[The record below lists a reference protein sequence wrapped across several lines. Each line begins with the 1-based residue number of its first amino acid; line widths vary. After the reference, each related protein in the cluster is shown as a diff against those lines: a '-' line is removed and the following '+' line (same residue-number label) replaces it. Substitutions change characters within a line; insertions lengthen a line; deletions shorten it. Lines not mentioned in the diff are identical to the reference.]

1 MLKGHRL
8 DNDKIGYMARLKY
21 NFTWKKYHFTW
32 KKYHFT
38 WKKYH
43 RWFGLVLSVFMLVF
57 CVSGII
63 LNHREVFSGC
73 EVSRRWLPASYHI
86 KNFNNGVVKGT
97 VVKNQK
103 TASDSTEQSLAV
115 EKNPSIHA
123 NSSESPDS
131 VLAYGCAGV
140 FLTDSRLSTWQD
152 FNRGLPASI
161 DERNVRH
168 IVKAKDGSLWCAAL
182 RDVYRYDENSHRW
195 KKVELPGNEERIMDV
210 ALGKDSMTVVALT
223 RSYVYKISIF
233 DSCRLQG
240 KPAMAKFHVGPA
252 TVVPPPSEDYEPKTT
267 LFKLVWH
274 LHSGEFFGLPGKLVV
289 DAIALVLIVLSIT
302 GILLFILPYGIRRVK
317 KLAAK
322 ARMKRLGKQFA
333 WNMKWHNKIGYVTI
347 VLTLWI
353 AITGM
358 CLRPPLMVPLV
369 LNKLPQAVGEDGNV
383 WQDKLRAIRWD
394 ATQGDWLVS
403 TSDGFLRV
411 DEDFSQA
418 PKMLATDECPKLSP
432 MGVTVFE
439 SDGKGGWIVGSFRG
453 IYRWNP
459 VKSAANRTSAVDPL
473 LALSLKDSANHPS
486 SQILDY
492 FTGKPSVETSM
503 IPISDNLVCGYSED
517 FLGGKPLVFDFA
529 KGVEDAKGQ
538 AVDLAKLQENKNL
551 SANPQNLES
560 NRQHLYDN
568 DESKTSKNEESM
580 SDLICETAP
589 MSLWNVALELHVGR
603 CYSPFL
609 GPLSDFFVFLS
620 GLLITLV
627 LLSGY
632 IISRRRRKKAQARLK

>member
-1 MLKGHRL
+1 MGIM
-8 DNDKIGYMARLKY
+8 KIREMMYLCNPKMNVMARLKY
-21 NFTWKKYHFTW
+21 NFTWKKYH
-32 KKYHFT
+32 
-38 WKKYH
+38 
-43 RWFGLVLSVFMLVF
+43 RWLGLVLSVFMLVF

-73 EVSRRWLPASYHI
+73 EVSRKWLPASYYI

-115 EKNPSIHA
+115 EKNPSVHA

-131 VLAYGCAGV
+131 VLVYGCAGV

-152 FNRGLPASI
+152 FNAGLPESI

-168 IVKAKDGSLWCAAL
+168 VVKAKDGSLWCAAL

-210 ALGKDSMTVVALT
+210 ALAKDSMTVVALT
-223 RSYVYKISIF
+223 RSRVFTIVPFVQYGEIVKI
-233 DSCRLQG
+233 G
-240 KPAMAKFHVGPA
+240 KSSSETYRVESKIIPAPKK
-252 TVVPPPSEDYEPKTT
+252 YEPKTT

-302 GILLFILPYGIRRVK
+302 GILLFILPYGIRRAK

-369 LNKLPQAVGEDGNV
+369 LSKLPQAVGEDGNV

-394 ATQGDWLVS
+394 AVQGDWLVS
-403 TSDGFLRV
+403 TSEGFLRV

-418 PKMLATDECPKLSP
+418 PKMLPDDECPKLSP
-432 MGVTVFE
+432 MGVTVWE

-459 VKSAANRTSAVDPL
+459 VNH
-473 LALSLKDSANHPS
+473 SLN
-486 SQILDY
+486 QILDY
-492 FTGKPSVETSM
+492 FTGKPSEETSM

-538 AVDLAKLQENKNL
+538 AVALC
-551 SANPQNLES
+551 
-560 NRQHLYDN
+560 N
-568 DESKTSKNEESM
+568 DEPKTSRNEESM

-609 GPLSDFFVFLS
+609 GPLSDLFVFLS

-632 IISRRRRKKAQARLK
+632 IISHRRRKKAQARLR

>member
-1 MLKGHRL
+1 
-8 DNDKIGYMARLKY
+8 MARLKY
-21 NFTWKKYHFTW
+21 NFTWKKYH
-32 KKYHFT
+32 
-38 WKKYH
+38 
-43 RWFGLVLSVFMLVF
+43 RWLGLVLSVFMLVF

-73 EVSRRWLPASYHI
+73 EVSRKWLPASYHI

-97 VVKNQK
+97 VVKK
-103 TASDSTEQSLAV
+103 SAAHSL
-115 EKNPSIHA
+115 
-123 NSSESPDS
+123 SSENCDS

-152 FNRGLPASI
+152 FNAGLPESI

-168 IVKAKDGSLWCAAL
+168 VVKAKDGSLWCAAL

-210 ALGKDSMTVVALT
+210 ALAKDSMTVVALT
-223 RSYVYKISIF
+223 RSRVFTIVPFVQYGEIVKI
-233 DSCRLQG
+233 G
-240 KPAMAKFHVGPA
+240 KSSSETYRVESKIIPAPKK
-252 TVVPPPSEDYEPKTT
+252 YEPKTT

-302 GILLFILPYGIRRVK
+302 GILLFILPYGIRRAK

-322 ARMKRLGKQFA
+322 ARMKRLGKLFA

-369 LNKLPQAVGEDGNV
+369 LSKLPQAVGEDGNV

-394 ATQGDWLVS
+394 AVQGDWLVS
-403 TSDGFLRV
+403 TSEGFLRV

-418 PKMLATDECPKLSP
+418 PKMLPDDECPKLSP
-432 MGVTVFE
+432 MGVTVWE

-459 VKSAANRTSAVDPL
+459 VNH
-473 LALSLKDSANHPS
+473 SLN
-486 SQILDY
+486 QILDY
-492 FTGKPSVETSM
+492 FTGKPSEETSM

-529 KGVEDAKGQ
+529 KGVEDAKGL
-538 AVDLAKLQENKNL
+538 AVALC
-551 SANPQNLES
+551 
-560 NRQHLYDN
+560 N
-568 DESKTSKNEESM
+568 DEPKTSRNEESM

-609 GPLSDFFVFLS
+609 GPLSDLFVFLS

-632 IISRRRRKKAQARLK
+632 IISHRRRKKAQARLK

>member
-1 MLKGHRL
+1 M
-8 DNDKIGYMARLKY
+8 NVMARLKY
-21 NFTWKKYHFTW
+21 NFTWKKYH
-32 KKYHFT
+32 
-38 WKKYH
+38 
-43 RWFGLVLSVFMLVF
+43 RWLGLVLSVFMLVF

-73 EVSRRWLPASYHI
+73 EVSRKWLPASYYI

-97 VVKNQK
+97 VVKK
-103 TASDSTEQSLAV
+103 SAAHSL
-115 EKNPSIHA
+115 
-123 NSSESPDS
+123 SSENCDS
-131 VLAYGCAGV
+131 VLVYGCAGV

-152 FNRGLPASI
+152 FNAGLPESI

-168 IVKAKDGSLWCAAL
+168 VVKAKNGSLWCAAL

-210 ALGKDSMTVVALT
+210 ALAKDSMTVVALT
-223 RSYVYKISIF
+223 RSRVFTIVPFVQYGEIVKI
-233 DSCRLQG
+233 G
-240 KPAMAKFHVGPA
+240 KSSSETYRVESKIIPAPKK
-252 TVVPPPSEDYEPKTT
+252 YEPKTT

-302 GILLFILPYGIRRVK
+302 GILLFILPYGIRRAK

-369 LNKLPQAVGEDGNV
+369 LSKLPQAVGEDGNV

-394 ATQGDWLVS
+394 AVQGDWLVS
-403 TSDGFLRV
+403 TSEGFLRV

-418 PKMLATDECPKLSP
+418 PKMLPDDECPKLSP
-432 MGVTVFE
+432 MGVTVWE

-459 VKSAANRTSAVDPL
+459 VNH
-473 LALSLKDSANHPS
+473 SLN
-486 SQILDY
+486 QILDY
-492 FTGKPSVETSM
+492 FTGKPSEETSM

-538 AVDLAKLQENKNL
+538 AVALC
-551 SANPQNLES
+551 
-560 NRQHLYDN
+560 N
-568 DESKTSKNEESM
+568 DEPKKSRNEESM

-609 GPLSDFFVFLS
+609 GPLSDLFVFLS

-632 IISRRRRKKAQARLK
+632 IISHRRRKKAQARLK

>member
-1 MLKGHRL
+1 M
-8 DNDKIGYMARLKY
+8 NVMARLKY
-21 NFTWKKYHFTW
+21 NFTWKKYH
-32 KKYHFT
+32 
-38 WKKYH
+38 
-43 RWFGLVLSVFMLVF
+43 RWLGLVLSVLMLVF

-73 EVSRRWLPASYHI
+73 EVSRKWLPASYYI

-97 VVKNQK
+97 VVKK
-103 TASDSTEQSLAV
+103 SAAHSL
-115 EKNPSIHA
+115 
-123 NSSESPDS
+123 SSENCDS

-152 FNRGLPASI
+152 FNAGLPESI

-168 IVKAKDGSLWCAAL
+168 VVKAKDGSLWCAAL

-210 ALGKDSMTVVALT
+210 ALAKDSMTVVALT
-223 RSYVYKISIF
+223 RSRVFTIVPFVQYGEIVKI
-233 DSCRLQG
+233 G
-240 KPAMAKFHVGPA
+240 KSSSETYRVESRIIPAPKK
-252 TVVPPPSEDYEPKTT
+252 YEPKTT

-302 GILLFILPYGIRRVK
+302 GILLFILPYGIRRAK

-369 LNKLPQAVGEDGNV
+369 LSKLPQAVGEDGNV

-394 ATQGDWLVS
+394 AVQGDWLVS
-403 TSDGFLRV
+403 TSEGFLRV

-418 PKMLATDECPKLSP
+418 PKMLPDDECPKLSP
-432 MGVTVFE
+432 MGVTVWE

-459 VKSAANRTSAVDPL
+459 VNH
-473 LALSLKDSANHPS
+473 SLN
-486 SQILDY
+486 QILDY
-492 FTGKPSVETSM
+492 FTGKPSEETSM

-538 AVDLAKLQENKNL
+538 AVALC
-551 SANPQNLES
+551 
-560 NRQHLYDN
+560 N
-568 DESKTSKNEESM
+568 DEPKKSRNEESM

-609 GPLSDFFVFLS
+609 GPLSDLFVFLS

-632 IISRRRRKKAQARLK
+632 IISHRRRKKAQARLK

>member
-1 MLKGHRL
+1 MGIV
-8 DNDKIGYMARLKY
+8 KIREMMYLCNPKMNVMARLKY
-21 NFTWKKYHFTW
+21 NFTWKKYH
-32 KKYHFT
+32 
-38 WKKYH
+38 
-43 RWFGLVLSVFMLVF
+43 RWLGLVLSVFMLVF

-73 EVSRRWLPASYHI
+73 EVSRKWLPASYYI

-97 VVKNQK
+97 VVKK
-103 TASDSTEQSLAV
+103 SAAHSL
-115 EKNPSIHA
+115 
-123 NSSESPDS
+123 SSENCDS

-152 FNRGLPASI
+152 FNAGLPESI

-168 IVKAKDGSLWCAAL
+168 VVKAKDGSLWCAAL

-210 ALGKDSMTVVALT
+210 ALAKDSMTVVALT
-223 RSYVYKISIF
+223 RSRVFTIVPFVQYGEIVKI
-233 DSCRLQG
+233 G
-240 KPAMAKFHVGPA
+240 KSSSETYRVESKIIPAPKK
-252 TVVPPPSEDYEPKTT
+252 YEPKTT

-302 GILLFILPYGIRRVK
+302 GILLFILPYDIRRAK

-369 LNKLPQAVGEDGNV
+369 LSKLPQAVGEDGNV

-394 ATQGDWLVS
+394 AVQGDWLVS
-403 TSDGFLRV
+403 TSEGFLRV

-418 PKMLATDECPKLSP
+418 PKMLPDDECPKLSP
-432 MGVTVFE
+432 MGVTVWE
-439 SDGKGGWIVGSFRG
+439 SGGKGGWIVGSFRG

-459 VKSAANRTSAVDPL
+459 VNH
-473 LALSLKDSANHPS
+473 SLN
-486 SQILDY
+486 QILDY
-492 FTGKPSVETSM
+492 FTGKPSEETSM
-503 IPISDNLVCGYSED
+503 IPISANLVCGYSED

-538 AVDLAKLQENKNL
+538 AVALC
-551 SANPQNLES
+551 
-560 NRQHLYDN
+560 N
-568 DESKTSKNEESM
+568 DEPKTSRNEESM

-609 GPLSDFFVFLS
+609 GPLSDLFVFLY

-627 LLSGY
+627 FLSGY
-632 IISRRRRKKAQARLK
+632 IISHRRRKKAQERKHMSFMIHKRES

>member
-1 MLKGHRL
+1 MGIVKIREMMYLCNLKM
-8 DNDKIGYMARLKY
+8 NVMARLKY
-21 NFTWKKYHFTW
+21 NFTWKKYH
-32 KKYHFT
+32 
-38 WKKYH
+38 
-43 RWFGLVLSVFMLVF
+43 RWLGLVLSVFMLVF

-73 EVSRRWLPASYHI
+73 EVSRKWLPASYHI

-97 VVKNQK
+97 VVKK
-103 TASDSTEQSLAV
+103 SAAHSL
-115 EKNPSIHA
+115 
-123 NSSESPDS
+123 SSENCDS

-152 FNRGLPASI
+152 FNAGLPESI

-168 IVKAKDGSLWCAAL
+168 VVKAKDGSLWCVAL

-210 ALGKDSMTVVALT
+210 ALAKDSMTVVALT
-223 RSYVYKISIF
+223 RSRVFTIVPFVQYGEIVKI
-233 DSCRLQG
+233 G
-240 KPAMAKFHVGPA
+240 KSSSETYRVESKIIPAPKK
-252 TVVPPPSEDYEPKTT
+252 YEPKTT

-302 GILLFILPYGIRRVK
+302 GLLLFILPYGIRRAK

-322 ARMKRLGKQFA
+322 ARMKRLGKQLA

-369 LNKLPQAVGEDGNV
+369 LSKLPQAVGEDGNV

-394 ATQGDWLVS
+394 AVQGDWLVS
-403 TSDGFLRV
+403 TSEGFLRV

-418 PKMLATDECPKLSP
+418 PKMLPDDECPKLSP
-432 MGVTVFE
+432 MGVTVWE

-459 VKSAANRTSAVDPL
+459 VNH
-473 LALSLKDSANHPS
+473 SLN
-486 SQILDY
+486 QILDY
-492 FTGKPSVETSM
+492 FTGKPSEETSM

-538 AVDLAKLQENKNL
+538 AVALC
-551 SANPQNLES
+551 
-560 NRQHLYDN
+560 N
-568 DESKTSKNEESM
+568 DEPKTSRNEESM

-609 GPLSDFFVFLS
+609 GPLSDLFVFLS

-627 LLSGY
+627 LLSGC
-632 IISRRRRKKAQARLK
+632 IISHRRRKKAQARLK

>member
-1 MLKGHRL
+1 MGIV
-8 DNDKIGYMARLKY
+8 KIREMMYLCNPKMNVMARLKY
-21 NFTWKKYHFTW
+21 NFTWKKYH
-32 KKYHFT
+32 
-38 WKKYH
+38 
-43 RWFGLVLSVFMLVF
+43 RWLGLVLSVFMLVF

-63 LNHREVFSGC
+63 LNHREAFSGC
-73 EVSRRWLPASYHI
+73 EVSRKWLPASYHI

-97 VVKNQK
+97 VVKNSGSL
-103 TASDSTEQSLAV
+103 AISEGFSDSILV
-115 EKNPSIHA
+115 
-123 NSSESPDS
+123 
-131 VLAYGCAGV
+131 YGCAGV
-140 FLTDSRLSTWQD
+140 FLTDYQLSTWQD
-152 FNRGLPASI
+152 FNAGLPKSI

-168 IVKAKDGSLWCAAL
+168 LVQARDGSLWCAAL

-210 ALGKDSMTVVALT
+210 ALAKDSMTVVALT
-223 RSYVYKISIF
+223 RSRVFTIVPFVQYGEIVKI
-233 DSCRLQG
+233 G
-240 KPAMAKFHVGPA
+240 KSSSETYRVESKIIPAPKK
-252 TVVPPPSEDYEPKTT
+252 YEPKTT

-302 GILLFILPYGIRRVK
+302 GILLFILPYGIRRAK

-369 LNKLPQAVGEDGNV
+369 LSKLPQTVGEDGNV

-394 ATQGDWLVS
+394 AVQGDWLVS
-403 TSDGFLRV
+403 TSEGFLRV

-418 PKMLATDECPKLSP
+418 PKMLPDDECPKLSP
-432 MGVTVFE
+432 MGVTVWE

-459 VKSAANRTSAVDPL
+459 VNH
-473 LALSLKDSANHPS
+473 SLN
-486 SQILDY
+486 QILDY
-492 FTGKPSVETSM
+492 FTGKPSEETSM

-538 AVDLAKLQENKNL
+538 AVALC
-551 SANPQNLES
+551 
-560 NRQHLYDN
+560 N
-568 DESKTSKNEESM
+568 DEPKKSRNEESM

-609 GPLSDFFVFLS
+609 GPLSDLFVFLS

-632 IISRRRRKKAQARLK
+632 IISHRRRKKAQARLK

>member
-1 MLKGHRL
+1 MGIV
-8 DNDKIGYMARLKY
+8 KIREMMYLCNPKMNVMARLKY
-21 NFTWKKYHFTW
+21 NFTWKKYH
-32 KKYHFT
+32 
-38 WKKYH
+38 
-43 RWFGLVLSVFMLVF
+43 RWLGLVLSVFMLGF

-73 EVSRRWLPASYHI
+73 EVSRKWLPASYHI

-97 VVKNQK
+97 VVKK
-103 TASDSTEQSLAV
+103 SAAHSL
-115 EKNPSIHA
+115 
-123 NSSESPDS
+123 SSENCDS

-152 FNRGLPASI
+152 FNAGLPESI

-168 IVKAKDGSLWCAAL
+168 VVKAKDGSLWCAAL

-210 ALGKDSMTVVALT
+210 ALAKDSMTVVALT
-223 RSYVYKISIF
+223 RSRVFTIVPFVQYGEIVKI
-233 DSCRLQG
+233 G
-240 KPAMAKFHVGPA
+240 KSSSETYRVESKIIPAPKK
-252 TVVPPPSEDYEPKTT
+252 YEPKTT

-302 GILLFILPYGIRRVK
+302 GILLFILPYGIRRAK

-369 LNKLPQAVGEDGNV
+369 LSKLPQAMGEDGNV
-383 WQDKLRAIRWD
+383 WQDKLRAIRLD
-394 ATQGDWLVS
+394 AVQGDWLVS
-403 TSDGFLRV
+403 TSEGFLRV

-418 PKMLATDECPKLSP
+418 PKMLPDDECPKLSP
-432 MGVTVFE
+432 MGVTVWE

-459 VKSAANRTSAVDPL
+459 V
-473 LALSLKDSANHPS
+473 NHK

-492 FTGKPSVETSM
+492 FTNEPCVETSM
-503 IPISDNLVCGYSED
+503 IPISDNLICGYSED
-517 FLGGKPLVFDFA
+517 LFDREPMVFDFA

-538 AVDLAKLQENKNL
+538 VINIL
-551 SANPQNLES
+551 
-560 NRQHLYDN
+560 
-568 DESKTSKNEESM
+568 DEKDAM

-609 GPLSDFFVFLS
+609 GPLSDLFVFLS

-632 IISRRRRKKAQARLK
+632 IISHRRRKKAQARLK

>member
-1 MLKGHRL
+1 M
-8 DNDKIGYMARLKY
+8 
-21 NFTWKKYHFTW
+21 
-32 KKYHFT
+32 
-38 WKKYH
+38 
-43 RWFGLVLSVFMLVF
+43 
-57 CVSGII
+57 
-63 LNHREVFSGC
+63 
-73 EVSRRWLPASYHI
+73 
-86 KNFNNGVVKGT
+86 KGT
-97 VVKNQK
+97 VVKK
-103 TASDSTEQSLAV
+103 SAAHSL
-115 EKNPSIHA
+115 
-123 NSSESPDS
+123 SSENCDS
-131 VLAYGCAGV
+131 VLVYGCAGV

-152 FNRGLPASI
+152 FNAGLPESI

-168 IVKAKDGSLWCAAL
+168 VVKAKDGSLWCAAL

-210 ALGKDSMTVVALT
+210 ALAKDSMTVVALT
-223 RSYVYKISIF
+223 RSRVFTIVPFVQYGEIVKI
-233 DSCRLQG
+233 G
-240 KPAMAKFHVGPA
+240 KSSSETYRVESKIIPAPKK
-252 TVVPPPSEDYEPKTT
+252 YEPKTT

-302 GILLFILPYGIRRVK
+302 GILLFILPYGIRRAK

-369 LNKLPQAVGEDGNV
+369 LSKLPKAVGEDGNV

-394 ATQGDWLVS
+394 AVQGDWLVS
-403 TSDGFLRV
+403 TSEGFLRV

-418 PKMLATDECPKLSP
+418 PKMLPDDECPKLSP
-432 MGVTVFE
+432 MGVTVWE

-459 VKSAANRTSAVDPL
+459 VNH
-473 LALSLKDSANHPS
+473 SLN
-486 SQILDY
+486 QILDY
-492 FTGKPSVETSM
+492 FTGKPSEETSM

-538 AVDLAKLQENKNL
+538 AVALC
-551 SANPQNLES
+551 
-560 NRQHLYDN
+560 N
-568 DESKTSKNEESM
+568 DEPKTSRNEESM

-609 GPLSDFFVFLS
+609 GPLSDLFVFLS

-632 IISRRRRKKAQARLK
+632 IISHRRRKKAQARLK

>member
-1 MLKGHRL
+1 MGIV
-8 DNDKIGYMARLKY
+8 KIREMMYLCNPKMNVMSRLKY
-21 NFTWKKYHFTW
+21 NFTWKKYH
-32 KKYHFT
+32 
-38 WKKYH
+38 
-43 RWFGLVLSVFMLVF
+43 RWLGLVLSVFMLVF

-73 EVSRRWLPASYHI
+73 EVSRKWLPASYHI

-97 VVKNQK
+97 VMKK
-103 TASDSTEQSLAV
+103 SAAHSL
-115 EKNPSIHA
+115 
-123 NSSESPDS
+123 SSENCDS

-152 FNRGLPASI
+152 FNAGLPESI

-168 IVKAKDGSLWCAAL
+168 VVKAKDGSLWYAAL

-210 ALGKDSMTVVALT
+210 ALAKDSMTVVALT
-223 RSYVYKISIF
+223 RSRVFTIVPFVQYGEIVKI
-233 DSCRLQG
+233 G
-240 KPAMAKFHVGPA
+240 KSSSETYRVESKIIPAPKK
-252 TVVPPPSEDYEPKTT
+252 YEPKTT

-302 GILLFILPYGIRRVK
+302 GILLFILPYGIRRAK

-369 LNKLPQAVGEDGNV
+369 LSKLPQAVGEDGNV

-394 ATQGDWLVS
+394 AVQGDWLVS
-403 TSDGFLRV
+403 TSEGFLRV

-418 PKMLATDECPKLSP
+418 PKMLPDDECPKLSP
-432 MGVTVFE
+432 MGVTVWE

-459 VKSAANRTSAVDPL
+459 VNH
-473 LALSLKDSANHPS
+473 SLN
-486 SQILDY
+486 QILDY
-492 FTGKPSVETSM
+492 FTGKPSEETSM

-538 AVDLAKLQENKNL
+538 AVALC
-551 SANPQNLES
+551 
-560 NRQHLYDN
+560 N
-568 DESKTSKNEESM
+568 DEPKTSRNEESM

-609 GPLSDFFVFLS
+609 GPLSDLFVFLY

-627 LLSGY
+627 FLSGY
-632 IISRRRRKKAQARLK
+632 IISHRRRKKAQERKHMSFMIHKRES

>member
-1 MLKGHRL
+1 
-8 DNDKIGYMARLKY
+8 MARLKY
-21 NFTWKKYHFTW
+21 N
-32 KKYHFT
+32 FT

-73 EVSRRWLPASYHI
+73 EVSRKWLPASYHI

-97 VVKNQK
+97 VVKK
-103 TASDSTEQSLAV
+103 SAAHSL
-115 EKNPSIHA
+115 
-123 NSSESPDS
+123 SSENCDS
-131 VLAYGCAGV
+131 VLAYGCAGI

-152 FNRGLPASI
+152 FNAGLPESI

-168 IVKAKDGSLWCAAL
+168 VVKAKDGSLWCAAL

-210 ALGKDSMTVVALT
+210 ALAKDSMTVVALT
-223 RSYVYKISIF
+223 RSRVFTIVPFVQYGEIVKI
-233 DSCRLQG
+233 G
-240 KPAMAKFHVGPA
+240 KSSSETYRVESKIIPAPKK
-252 TVVPPPSEDYEPKTT
+252 YEPKTT

-302 GILLFILPYGIRRVK
+302 GIILFILPYGIRRAK

-369 LNKLPQAVGEDGNV
+369 LSKLPQTVGEDGNV

-394 ATQGDWLVS
+394 AVQGDWLVS
-403 TSDGFLRV
+403 TSEGFLRV

-418 PKMLATDECPKLSP
+418 PKMLPDDECPKLSP
-432 MGVTVFE
+432 MGVTVWE

-459 VKSAANRTSAVDPL
+459 V
-473 LALSLKDSANHPS
+473 NHS
-486 SQILDY
+486 SNQILDY
-492 FTGKPSVETSM
+492 FTGKPSEETSM

-538 AVDLAKLQENKNL
+538 AVALC
-551 SANPQNLES
+551 
-560 NRQHLYDN
+560 N
-568 DESKTSKNEESM
+568 DEPKISRNEESM

-609 GPLSDFFVFLS
+609 GPLSDLFVFLS

-632 IISRRRRKKAQARLK
+632 IISHRRRKKAQVRLK

>member
-1 MLKGHRL
+1 MGIV
-8 DNDKIGYMARLKY
+8 KIREMMYLCNPKMNVMARLKY
-21 NFTWKKYHFTW
+21 NFTWKKYH
-32 KKYHFT
+32 
-38 WKKYH
+38 
-43 RWFGLVLSVFMLVF
+43 RWLGLVLSVFMLVF

-73 EVSRRWLPASYHI
+73 EVSRKWLPASYHI

-97 VVKNQK
+97 VVKK
-103 TASDSTEQSLAV
+103 SAAHSL
-115 EKNPSIHA
+115 
-123 NSSESPDS
+123 SSENCDS

-152 FNRGLPASI
+152 FNAGLPESI

-168 IVKAKDGSLWCAAL
+168 VVKAKDGSLWCAAL

-210 ALGKDSMTVVALT
+210 ALAKDSMTVVALT
-223 RSYVYKISIF
+223 RSRVFTIVPFVQYGEIVKI
-233 DSCRLQG
+233 G
-240 KPAMAKFHVGPA
+240 KSSSETYRVESKIIPAPKK
-252 TVVPPPSEDYEPKTT
+252 YEPKTT

-302 GILLFILPYGIRRVK
+302 GILLFILPYGIRRAK

-322 ARMKRLGKQFA
+322 ARMKRLGKQLA

-369 LNKLPQAVGEDGNV
+369 LSKLPQAVGEDGNV

-394 ATQGDWLVS
+394 AVQGDWLVS
-403 TSDGFLRV
+403 TSEGFLRV

-418 PKMLATDECPKLSP
+418 PKMLPDDECPKLSP
-432 MGVTVFE
+432 MGVTVWE

-459 VKSAANRTSAVDPL
+459 VNH
-473 LALSLKDSANHPS
+473 SLN
-486 SQILDY
+486 QILDY
-492 FTGKPSVETSM
+492 FTGKPSEETSM

-538 AVDLAKLQENKNL
+538 AVALC
-551 SANPQNLES
+551 
-560 NRQHLYDN
+560 N
-568 DESKTSKNEESM
+568 DEPKTSRNEESM

-609 GPLSDFFVFLS
+609 GPLSDLFVFLS

-632 IISRRRRKKAQARLK
+632 IISHRRRKKAQARLK

>member
-1 MLKGHRL
+1 MGIV
-8 DNDKIGYMARLKY
+8 KIREMMYLCNPKMNVMARLKY
-21 NFTWKKYHFTW
+21 NFTWKKYH
-32 KKYHFT
+32 
-38 WKKYH
+38 
-43 RWFGLVLSVFMLVF
+43 RWLGLVLSVFMLVF

-73 EVSRRWLPASYHI
+73 EVSRKWLPASYHI

-97 VVKNQK
+97 VVKK
-103 TASDSTEQSLAV
+103 SAAHSL
-115 EKNPSIHA
+115 
-123 NSSESPDS
+123 SSENCDS

-152 FNRGLPASI
+152 FNAGLPESI

-168 IVKAKDGSLWCAAL
+168 VVKAKDGSLWCAAL

-210 ALGKDSMTVVALT
+210 ALAKDSMTVVALT
-223 RSYVYKISIF
+223 RSRVFTIVPFVQYGEIVKI
-233 DSCRLQG
+233 G
-240 KPAMAKFHVGPA
+240 KSSSETYRVESKIIPAPKK
-252 TVVPPPSEDYEPKTT
+252 YEPKTT

-302 GILLFILPYGIRRVK
+302 GILLFILPYGIRRAK

-369 LNKLPQAVGEDGNV
+369 LSRLPQAVGEDGNV

-394 ATQGDWLVS
+394 AVQGDWLVS
-403 TSDGFLRV
+403 TSEGFLRM

-418 PKMLATDECPKLSP
+418 PKMLPDDECPKLSP
-432 MGVTVFE
+432 MGVTVWE

-459 VKSAANRTSAVDPL
+459 VNH
-473 LALSLKDSANHPS
+473 SLN
-486 SQILDY
+486 QILDY
-492 FTGKPSVETSM
+492 FTGKPSEETSM
-503 IPISDNLVCGYSED
+503 IPISDNLVCGYSKD

-538 AVDLAKLQENKNL
+538 AVALC
-551 SANPQNLES
+551 
-560 NRQHLYDN
+560 N
-568 DESKTSKNEESM
+568 DEPKTSRNEESM

-609 GPLSDFFVFLS
+609 GPLSDLFVFLS

-632 IISRRRRKKAQARLK
+632 IISHRRRKKAQARLK

>member
-1 MLKGHRL
+1 MGIV
-8 DNDKIGYMARLKY
+8 KIREMMYLCNPKMNVMARLKY
-21 NFTWKKYHFTW
+21 NFTWKKYH
-32 KKYHFT
+32 
-38 WKKYH
+38 
-43 RWFGLVLSVFMLVF
+43 RWLGLVLSVFMLVF

-73 EVSRRWLPASYHI
+73 EVSRKWLPASYYI

-97 VVKNQK
+97 VMKK
-103 TASDSTEQSLAV
+103 SAAHSL
-115 EKNPSIHA
+115 
-123 NSSESPDS
+123 SSENCDS

-152 FNRGLPASI
+152 FNAGLPESI

-168 IVKAKDGSLWCAAL
+168 VVKAKDGSLWCAAL

-210 ALGKDSMTVVALT
+210 ALAKDSMTVVALT
-223 RSYVYKISIF
+223 RSRVFTIVPFVQYGEIVKI
-233 DSCRLQG
+233 G
-240 KPAMAKFHVGPA
+240 KSSSETYRVESKIIPAPKK
-252 TVVPPPSEDYEPKTT
+252 YEPKTT

-302 GILLFILPYGIRRVK
+302 GILLFILPYGIRRAK

-369 LNKLPQAVGEDGNV
+369 LSKLPQAVGEDGNV

-394 ATQGDWLVS
+394 AVQGDWLVS
-403 TSDGFLRV
+403 TSEGFLRV

-418 PKMLATDECPKLSP
+418 PKMLPDDECPKLSP

-459 VKSAANRTSAVDPL
+459 VNH
-473 LALSLKDSANHPS
+473 SLN
-486 SQILDY
+486 QILDY
-492 FTGKPSVETSM
+492 FTGKPSEETSM

-538 AVDLAKLQENKNL
+538 AVALC
-551 SANPQNLES
+551 
-560 NRQHLYDN
+560 N
-568 DESKTSKNEESM
+568 DEPKTSRNEESM

-603 CYSPFL
+603 CYSSFL
-609 GPLSDFFVFLS
+609 GPLSDLFVFLS

-632 IISRRRRKKAQARLK
+632 IISHRRRKKAQARLK

>member
-1 MLKGHRL
+1 MGIV
-8 DNDKIGYMARLKY
+8 KIREMMYLCNPKMNVMARLKY
-21 NFTWKKYHFTW
+21 NFTWKKYH
-32 KKYHFT
+32 
-38 WKKYH
+38 
-43 RWFGLVLSVFMLVF
+43 RWLGLVLSVFMLVF

-73 EVSRRWLPASYHI
+73 EVSRKWLPASYYI

-97 VVKNQK
+97 VVKK
-103 TASDSTEQSLAV
+103 SAAHSL
-115 EKNPSIHA
+115 
-123 NSSESPDS
+123 SSENCDS
-131 VLAYGCAGV
+131 VLVYGCAGV

-152 FNRGLPASI
+152 FNAGLPESI

-168 IVKAKDGSLWCAAL
+168 VVKAKDGSLWCAAL

-210 ALGKDSMTVVALT
+210 ALAKDSMTVVALT
-223 RSYVYKISIF
+223 RSRVFTIVPFVQYGEIVKI
-233 DSCRLQG
+233 G
-240 KPAMAKFHVGPA
+240 KSSSETYRVESKIIPAPKK
-252 TVVPPPSEDYEPKTT
+252 YEPKTT

-302 GILLFILPYGIRRVK
+302 GILLFILPYGIRRAK

-369 LNKLPQAVGEDGNV
+369 LSKLPQAVGEDGNV

-394 ATQGDWLVS
+394 AVQGDWLVS
-403 TSDGFLRV
+403 TSEGFLRV

-418 PKMLATDECPKLSP
+418 PKMLPDDECPKSSP

-459 VKSAANRTSAVDPL
+459 VNH
-473 LALSLKDSANHPS
+473 SLN
-486 SQILDY
+486 QILDY
-492 FTGKPSVETSM
+492 FTGKPSEETSM

-538 AVDLAKLQENKNL
+538 AVALC
-551 SANPQNLES
+551 
-560 NRQHLYDN
+560 N
-568 DESKTSKNEESM
+568 DEPKTSRNEESM

-609 GPLSDFFVFLS
+609 GPLSDLFVFLS

-632 IISRRRRKKAQARLK
+632 IISHRRRKKAQARLK

>member
-1 MLKGHRL
+1 MMYLCNPKM
-8 DNDKIGYMARLKY
+8 NVMARLKY
-21 NFTWKKYHFTW
+21 N
-32 KKYHFT
+32 FT

-63 LNHREVFSGC
+63 LNHREAFSGC
-73 EVSRRWLPASYHI
+73 EVSRKWLPASYHI

-97 VVKNQK
+97 VVKK
-103 TASDSTEQSLAV
+103 SAAHSL
-115 EKNPSIHA
+115 
-123 NSSESPDS
+123 SSENCDS

-152 FNRGLPASI
+152 FNAGLPESI

-168 IVKAKDGSLWCAAL
+168 VVKAKDGSLWCAAL

-210 ALGKDSMTVVALT
+210 ALGKNSIQVVALT
-223 RSYVYKISIF
+223 RSRIFEITPIASNIDVSESPSSLASSAKGGVSEKSPDIFEKKSGGFSKKVGTFLGKYRVEAKII
-233 DSCRLQG
+233 
-240 KPAMAKFHVGPA
+240 PAPKN
-252 TVVPPPSEDYEPKTT
+252 YEPKTT

-302 GILLFILPYGIRRVK
+302 GILLFILPYGIRRAKKVK
-317 KLAAK
+317 SEERRVKNSLAAK

-333 WNMKWHNKIGYVTI
+333 WNVKWHNKIGYVTI

-369 LNKLPQAVGEDGNV
+369 LSKLPQAVGEDGNV

-403 TSDGFLRV
+403 TSEGFLRV

-418 PKMLATDECPKLSP
+418 PKMLPDDECPKLSP
-432 MGVTVFE
+432 MGVTVWE

-459 VKSAANRTSAVDPL
+459 VNH
-473 LALSLKDSANHPS
+473 SLN
-486 SQILDY
+486 QILDY

-538 AVDLAKLQENKNL
+538 AVDLC
-551 SANPQNLES
+551 
-560 NRQHLYDN
+560 N
-568 DESKTSKNEESM
+568 DEAKTSKNEESM

-609 GPLSDFFVFLS
+609 GPLSNLFVFLS

-632 IISRRRRKKAQARLK
+632 IISHRRRKKAQARLK

>member
-1 MLKGHRL
+1 MGIV
-8 DNDKIGYMARLKY
+8 KIREMMYLCNPKMNVMARLKY
-21 NFTWKKYHFTW
+21 N
-32 KKYHFT
+32 FT

-63 LNHREVFSGC
+63 LNHREAFSGC
-73 EVSRRWLPASYHI
+73 EVSRKWLPASYHV

-97 VVKNQK
+97 VVKNSGSL
-103 TASDSTEQSLAV
+103 AISEGFSDSILV
-115 EKNPSIHA
+115 
-123 NSSESPDS
+123 
-131 VLAYGCAGV
+131 YGCAGV
-140 FLTDSRLSTWQD
+140 FLTDYQLSTWQD
-152 FNRGLPASI
+152 FNAGLPKSI

-168 IVKAKDGSLWCAAL
+168 LVQARDGSLWCAAL
-182 RDVYRYDENSHRW
+182 RDVYRYDENSQGW

-210 ALGKDSMTVVALT
+210 ALGKDSMVVVALT
-223 RSYVYKISIF
+223 RSRVFTIVPFVQYGEIVKI
-233 DSCRLQG
+233 G
-240 KPAMAKFHVGPA
+240 KSSSETYRVESKIIPAPKK
-252 TVVPPPSEDYEPKTT
+252 YEPKTT

-289 DAIALVLIVLSIT
+289 DVIALVLIVLSIT
-302 GILLFILPYGIRRVK
+302 GILLFILPYGIRRAK

-369 LNKLPQAVGEDGNV
+369 LSKLPQTVGEDGNV
-383 WQDKLRAIRWD
+383 WQDKLRAVRWD
-394 ATQGDWLVS
+394 AVQGDWLVS
-403 TSDGFLRV
+403 TSEGFLRV

-418 PKMLATDECPKLSP
+418 PKMLPDDECPKLSP
-432 MGVTVFE
+432 MGITVWE

-459 VKSAANRTSAVDPL
+459 V
-473 LALSLKDSANHPS
+473 NHS
-486 SQILDY
+486 SNQILDY
-492 FTGKPSVETSM
+492 FTDKPSVETSM

-538 AVDLAKLQENKNL
+538 AVALC
-551 SANPQNLES
+551 
-560 NRQHLYDN
+560 N
-568 DESKTSKNEESM
+568 DETKTSRNEDSM

-609 GPLSDFFVFLS
+609 GPLSDLFVFLS

-632 IISRRRRKKAQARLK
+632 IISHRRRKKAQARLK

>member
-1 MLKGHRL
+1 MMYLCNPKM
-8 DNDKIGYMARLKY
+8 NVMARLKY
-21 NFTWKKYHFTW
+21 NFTWKKYH
-32 KKYHFT
+32 
-38 WKKYH
+38 
-43 RWFGLVLSVFMLVF
+43 RWLGLVLSVFMLVF

-73 EVSRRWLPASYHI
+73 EVSRKWLPASYYI

-97 VVKNQK
+97 VVKK
-103 TASDSTEQSLAV
+103 SAAHSL
-115 EKNPSIHA
+115 
-123 NSSESPDS
+123 SSENCDS

-152 FNRGLPASI
+152 FNAGLPESI

-168 IVKAKDGSLWCAAL
+168 VVKAKDGSLWCAAL

-210 ALGKDSMTVVALT
+210 ALAKDSMTVVALT
-223 RSYVYKISIF
+223 RSRVFTIVPFVQYGEIVKI
-233 DSCRLQG
+233 G
-240 KPAMAKFHVGPA
+240 KSSSETYRVESKIIPAPKK
-252 TVVPPPSEDYEPKTT
+252 YEPKTT

-302 GILLFILPYGIRRVK
+302 GILLFILPYGIRRAK

-369 LNKLPQAVGEDGNV
+369 LSKLPQAVGEDGNV

-394 ATQGDWLVS
+394 AVQGDWLVS
-403 TSDGFLRV
+403 TSEGFLRV

-418 PKMLATDECPKLSP
+418 PKMLPDDECPKLSP
-432 MGVTVFE
+432 MGVTVWE

-459 VKSAANRTSAVDPL
+459 VNH
-473 LALSLKDSANHPS
+473 SLN
-486 SQILDY
+486 QILDY
-492 FTGKPSVETSM
+492 FTGKPSEETSM

-538 AVDLAKLQENKNL
+538 AVALC
-551 SANPQNLES
+551 
-560 NRQHLYDN
+560 N
-568 DESKTSKNEESM
+568 DETKTSRNEESM

-609 GPLSDFFVFLS
+609 GPLSDLFVFLS

-632 IISRRRRKKAQARLK
+632 IISHRRRKKTQARLK

>member
-1 MLKGHRL
+1 MGIV
-8 DNDKIGYMARLKY
+8 KIREMMYLCNPKMNVMARLKY
-21 NFTWKKYHFTW
+21 NFTWKKYH
-32 KKYHFT
+32 
-38 WKKYH
+38 
-43 RWFGLVLSVFMLVF
+43 RWLGLVLSVFMLVF

-73 EVSRRWLPASYHI
+73 EVSRKWLPASYHI

-97 VVKNQK
+97 VVKK
-103 TASDSTEQSLAV
+103 SAAHSL
-115 EKNPSIHA
+115 
-123 NSSESPDS
+123 SSENCDS

-152 FNRGLPASI
+152 FNAGLPESI

-168 IVKAKDGSLWCAAL
+168 VVKAKDGSLWCAAL

-210 ALGKDSMTVVALT
+210 ALAKDGMTVVALT
-223 RSYVYKISIF
+223 RSRVFTIVPFVQYGEIVKI
-233 DSCRLQG
+233 G
-240 KPAMAKFHVGPA
+240 KSSSETYRVESKIIPAPKK
-252 TVVPPPSEDYEPKTT
+252 YEPKTT

-302 GILLFILPYGIRRVK
+302 GVLLFILPYGIRRAK

-369 LNKLPQAVGEDGNV
+369 LSKLPQAVGEDGNV

-394 ATQGDWLVS
+394 AVQGDWLVS
-403 TSDGFLRV
+403 TSEGFLRV

-418 PKMLATDECPKLSP
+418 PKMLPDDECPKLSP
-432 MGVTVFE
+432 MGVTVWE

-459 VKSAANRTSAVDPL
+459 VNH
-473 LALSLKDSANHPS
+473 SLN
-486 SQILDY
+486 QILDY
-492 FTGKPSVETSM
+492 FTGKPSEETSM

-538 AVDLAKLQENKNL
+538 AVALC
-551 SANPQNLES
+551 
-560 NRQHLYDN
+560 N
-568 DESKTSKNEESM
+568 DEPKISRNEESM

-609 GPLSDFFVFLS
+609 GPLSDLFVFLS

-632 IISRRRRKKAQARLK
+632 IISHRRRKKAQERKHMSFMIHKRES

>member
-1 MLKGHRL
+1 MGIV
-8 DNDKIGYMARLKY
+8 KIREMMYLCNPKMNVMARLKY
-21 NFTWKKYHFTW
+21 NFTWKKYH
-32 KKYHFT
+32 
-38 WKKYH
+38 
-43 RWFGLVLSVFMLVF
+43 RWLGLVLSVFMLVF

-73 EVSRRWLPASYHI
+73 EVSRKWLPASYYI

-97 VVKNQK
+97 VVKK
-103 TASDSTEQSLAV
+103 SAAHSL
-115 EKNPSIHA
+115 
-123 NSSESPDS
+123 SSENCDS
-131 VLAYGCAGV
+131 VLVYGCAGV

-152 FNRGLPASI
+152 FNAGLPESI

-168 IVKAKDGSLWCAAL
+168 VVKAKDGSLWCAAL

-210 ALGKDSMTVVALT
+210 ALAKDSMTVVALT
-223 RSYVYKISIF
+223 RSRVFTIVPFVQYGEIVKI
-233 DSCRLQG
+233 G
-240 KPAMAKFHVGPA
+240 KSSSETYRVESKIIPAPKK
-252 TVVPPPSEDYEPKTT
+252 YEPKTT

-302 GILLFILPYGIRRVK
+302 GILLFILPYGIRRAK

-369 LNKLPQAVGEDGNV
+369 LSKLPQAVGEDGNV

-394 ATQGDWLVS
+394 AVQGDWLVS
-403 TSDGFLRV
+403 TSEGFLRV

-418 PKMLATDECPKLSP
+418 PKMLPDDECPKLSP
-432 MGVTVFE
+432 MGVTVWE

-459 VKSAANRTSAVDPL
+459 VNH
-473 LALSLKDSANHPS
+473 SLN
-486 SQILDY
+486 QILNY
-492 FTGKPSVETSM
+492 FTGKPSEETSM

-538 AVDLAKLQENKNL
+538 AVALC
-551 SANPQNLES
+551 
-560 NRQHLYDN
+560 N
-568 DESKTSKNEESM
+568 DEPKKSRNEESM

-609 GPLSDFFVFLS
+609 GPLSDLFVFLS

-632 IISRRRRKKAQARLK
+632 IISHRRRKKAQARLR

>member
-1 MLKGHRL
+1 MGIV
-8 DNDKIGYMARLKY
+8 KIREMMYLCNPKMNVMARLKY
-21 NFTWKKYHFTW
+21 NFTWKKYH
-32 KKYHFT
+32 
-38 WKKYH
+38 
-43 RWFGLVLSVFMLVF
+43 RWLGLVLSVFMLVF

-63 LNHREVFSGC
+63 LNHREAFSGC
-73 EVSRRWLPASYHI
+73 EVSRKWLPASYHI

-97 VVKNQK
+97 VVKK
-103 TASDSTEQSLAV
+103 SAAHSL
-115 EKNPSIHA
+115 
-123 NSSESPDS
+123 SSENCDS

-152 FNRGLPASI
+152 FNAGLPESI

-168 IVKAKDGSLWCAAL
+168 VVKAKDGSLWCAAL

-210 ALGKDSMTVVALT
+210 ALAKDSMTVVALT
-223 RSYVYKISIF
+223 RSRVFTIVPFVQYGEIVKI
-233 DSCRLQG
+233 G
-240 KPAMAKFHVGPA
+240 KSSSETYRVESKIIPAPKK
-252 TVVPPPSEDYEPKTT
+252 YEPKTT

-302 GILLFILPYGIRRVK
+302 GILLFILPYGIRRAK

-369 LNKLPQAVGEDGNV
+369 LSKLPQAVGEDGNV

-394 ATQGDWLVS
+394 AVQGDWLVS
-403 TSDGFLRV
+403 TSEGFLRV

-418 PKMLATDECPKLSP
+418 PKMLPDDECPKLSP
-432 MGVTVFE
+432 MGVTVWE

-459 VKSAANRTSAVDPL
+459 VNH
-473 LALSLKDSANHPS
+473 SLN
-486 SQILDY
+486 QILDY
-492 FTGKPSVETSM
+492 FTGKPSEETSM

-538 AVDLAKLQENKNL
+538 AVALC
-551 SANPQNLES
+551 
-560 NRQHLYDN
+560 N
-568 DESKTSKNEESM
+568 DEPKTSRNEESM

-609 GPLSDFFVFLS
+609 GPLSDLFVFLS

-632 IISRRRRKKAQARLK
+632 IISHRRRKKAQARLK

>member
-1 MLKGHRL
+1 MMYLCNPKM
-8 DNDKIGYMARLKY
+8 NVMARLKY
-21 NFTWKKYHFTW
+21 NFTWKKYH
-32 KKYHFT
+32 
-38 WKKYH
+38 
-43 RWFGLVLSVFMLVF
+43 RWLGLVLSVFMLVF

-73 EVSRRWLPASYHI
+73 EVSRKWLPASYYI

-97 VVKNQK
+97 VVKK
-103 TASDSTEQSLAV
+103 SAAHSL
-115 EKNPSIHA
+115 
-123 NSSESPDS
+123 SSENCDS

-152 FNRGLPASI
+152 FNAGLPESI

-168 IVKAKDGSLWCAAL
+168 VVKAKDGSLWCAAL

-210 ALGKDSMTVVALT
+210 ALAKDSMTVVALT
-223 RSYVYKISIF
+223 RSRVFTIVPFVQYGEIVKI
-233 DSCRLQG
+233 G
-240 KPAMAKFHVGPA
+240 KSSSETYRVESKIIPAPKK
-252 TVVPPPSEDYEPKTT
+252 YEPKTT

-302 GILLFILPYGIRRVK
+302 GILLFILPYGIRRAK
-317 KLAAK
+317 ELAAK

-369 LNKLPQAVGEDGNV
+369 LSKLPQAVGEDGNV

-394 ATQGDWLVS
+394 AVQGDWLVS
-403 TSDGFLRV
+403 TSEGFLRV

-418 PKMLATDECPKLSP
+418 PKMLPDDECPKLSP
-432 MGVTVFE
+432 MGVTVWE

-459 VKSAANRTSAVDPL
+459 VNH
-473 LALSLKDSANHPS
+473 SLN
-486 SQILDY
+486 QILDY
-492 FTGKPSVETSM
+492 FTGKPSEETSM

-538 AVDLAKLQENKNL
+538 AVALC
-551 SANPQNLES
+551 
-560 NRQHLYDN
+560 N
-568 DESKTSKNEESM
+568 DEPKTSRNEESM

-609 GPLSDFFVFLS
+609 GPLSDLFVFLY

-627 LLSGY
+627 FLSGY
-632 IISRRRRKKAQARLK
+632 IISHRRRKKAQARLK

>member
-1 MLKGHRL
+1 MGIV
-8 DNDKIGYMARLKY
+8 KIREMMYLCNPKMNVMARLKY
-21 NFTWKKYHFTW
+21 NFTWKKYH
-32 KKYHFT
+32 
-38 WKKYH
+38 
-43 RWFGLVLSVFMLVF
+43 RWLGLVLSVFMLVF

-73 EVSRRWLPASYHI
+73 EVSRKWLPASYYI

-97 VVKNQK
+97 VVKK
-103 TASDSTEQSLAV
+103 SAAHSL
-115 EKNPSIHA
+115 
-123 NSSESPDS
+123 SSENCDS
-131 VLAYGCAGV
+131 VLTYGCAGV

-152 FNRGLPASI
+152 FNAGLPESI

-168 IVKAKDGSLWCAAL
+168 VVKAKDGSLWCAAL

-195 KKVELPGNEERIMDV
+195 KKVEMPGNEERIMDV
-210 ALGKDSMTVVALT
+210 ALAKDSMTVVALT
-223 RSYVYKISIF
+223 RSRVFTIVPFVQYGEIVKI
-233 DSCRLQG
+233 G
-240 KPAMAKFHVGPA
+240 KSSSETYRVESKIIPAPKK
-252 TVVPPPSEDYEPKTT
+252 YEPKTT

-302 GILLFILPYGIRRVK
+302 GILLFILPYGIRRAK

-369 LNKLPQAVGEDGNV
+369 LSKLPQAVGEDGNV

-394 ATQGDWLVS
+394 AVQGDWLVS
-403 TSDGFLRV
+403 TSEGFLRV

-418 PKMLATDECPKLSP
+418 PKMLPDDECPKLSP
-432 MGVTVFE
+432 MGVTVWE

-459 VKSAANRTSAVDPL
+459 VNH
-473 LALSLKDSANHPS
+473 SLN
-486 SQILDY
+486 QILDY
-492 FTGKPSVETSM
+492 FTGKPSEETSM

-538 AVDLAKLQENKNL
+538 AVALC
-551 SANPQNLES
+551 
-560 NRQHLYDN
+560 N
-568 DESKTSKNEESM
+568 DEPKKSRNEESM

-609 GPLSDFFVFLS
+609 GPLSDLFVFLS

-632 IISRRRRKKAQARLK
+632 IISHRRRKKAQARLR

>member
-1 MLKGHRL
+1 
-8 DNDKIGYMARLKY
+8 MARLKY
-21 NFTWKKYHFTW
+21 N
-32 KKYHFT
+32 FT

-63 LNHREVFSGC
+63 LNHREAFSGC
-73 EVSRRWLPASYHI
+73 EVSRKWLPASYHI

-115 EKNPSIHA
+115 EKNPSVHA

-131 VLAYGCAGV
+131 VLVYGCAGV
-140 FLTDSRLSTWQD
+140 FLTDSQLSTWQD

-182 RDVYRYDENSHRW
+182 RDVYRYDENSQGW

-210 ALGKDSMTVVALT
+210 ALGKNSIQVVALT
-223 RSYVYKISIF
+223 RSRIFEITPIASNIDVSESPSSLASSAKGGVSEKSPDIFEKKSGGFSEKVGTFLGKYRVEAKII
-233 DSCRLQG
+233 
-240 KPAMAKFHVGPA
+240 PAPKN
-252 TVVPPPSEDYEPKTT
+252 YEPKTT

-302 GILLFILPYGIRRVK
+302 GILLFILPYGIRRAKKVK
-317 KLAAK
+317 SEERRVKNSLAAK

-333 WNMKWHNKIGYVTI
+333 WNVKWHNKIGYVTI

-369 LNKLPQAVGEDGNV
+369 LSKLPQAVGADGNV

-411 DEDFSQA
+411 DEDFA
-418 PKMLATDECPKLSP
+418 KVPKMLPADECPKLSP
-432 MGVTVFE
+432 MGVTVWE

-459 VKSAANRTSAVDPL
+459 VNH
-473 LALSLKDSANHPS
+473 SLN
-486 SQILDY
+486 QILDY

-538 AVDLAKLQENKNL
+538 AVALC
-551 SANPQNLES
+551 
-560 NRQHLYDN
+560 N
-568 DESKTSKNEESM
+568 DEPKTSRNEESM

-609 GPLSDFFVFLS
+609 GPLSDLFVFLS

-632 IISRRRRKKAQARLK
+632 IISHRRRKKAQARLK

>member
-1 MLKGHRL
+1 MGIV
-8 DNDKIGYMARLKY
+8 KIREMMYLCNPKMNVMARLKY
-21 NFTWKKYHFTW
+21 NFTWKKYH
-32 KKYHFT
+32 
-38 WKKYH
+38 
-43 RWFGLVLSVFMLVF
+43 RWLGLVLSVFMLVF

-73 EVSRRWLPASYHI
+73 EVSRKWLPASYHV

-115 EKNPSIHA
+115 EKNPSVHA

-131 VLAYGCAGV
+131 VLVYGCAGV

-152 FNRGLPASI
+152 FNAGLPESI

-168 IVKAKDGSLWCAAL
+168 VVKAKDGSLWCAAL

-210 ALGKDSMTVVALT
+210 ALAKDSMTVVALT
-223 RSYVYKISIF
+223 RSRVFTIVPFVQYGEIVKI
-233 DSCRLQG
+233 G
-240 KPAMAKFHVGPA
+240 KSSSETYRVESKIIPAPKK
-252 TVVPPPSEDYEPKTT
+252 YEPKTT

-302 GILLFILPYGIRRVK
+302 GILLFILPYGIRRAK

-369 LNKLPQAVGEDGNV
+369 LSKLPQAVGEDGNV

-394 ATQGDWLVS
+394 AVQGDWLVS
-403 TSDGFLRV
+403 TSEGFLRV

-418 PKMLATDECPKLSP
+418 PKMLPDDECPKLSP
-432 MGVTVFE
+432 MGVTVWE

-459 VKSAANRTSAVDPL
+459 VNH
-473 LALSLKDSANHPS
+473 SLN
-486 SQILDY
+486 QILDY
-492 FTGKPSVETSM
+492 FTGKPSEETSM

-538 AVDLAKLQENKNL
+538 AVALC
-551 SANPQNLES
+551 
-560 NRQHLYDN
+560 N
-568 DESKTSKNEESM
+568 DEPKTSRNEESM

-609 GPLSDFFVFLS
+609 GPLSDLFVFLS

-627 LLSGY
+627 FLSGY
-632 IISRRRRKKAQARLK
+632 IISHRRRKKAQARLK

>member
-1 MLKGHRL
+1 MGIV
-8 DNDKIGYMARLKY
+8 KIREMMYLCNPKMNVMARLKY
-21 NFTWKKYHFTW
+21 NFTWKKYH
-32 KKYHFT
+32 
-38 WKKYH
+38 
-43 RWFGLVLSVFMLVF
+43 RWLGLVLSVFMLVF

-63 LNHREVFSGC
+63 LNHREAFSGC
-73 EVSRRWLPASYHI
+73 EVSRKWLPASYHI

-97 VVKNQK
+97 VVKK
-103 TASDSTEQSLAV
+103 SAAHSL
-115 EKNPSIHA
+115 
-123 NSSESPDS
+123 SSENCDS

-152 FNRGLPASI
+152 FNAGLPESI

-168 IVKAKDGSLWCAAL
+168 VVKAKDGSLWCAAL

-195 KKVELPGNEERIMDV
+195 KKVELPGNEKRIMDV
-210 ALGKDSMTVVALT
+210 ALAKDSMTVVALT
-223 RSYVYKISIF
+223 RSRLFTIVPFVQYGEIVKI
-233 DSCRLQG
+233 G
-240 KPAMAKFHVGPA
+240 KSSSETYRVESKIIPAPKK
-252 TVVPPPSEDYEPKTT
+252 YEPKTT

-302 GILLFILPYGIRRVK
+302 GILLFILPYGIRRAK

-322 ARMKRLGKQFA
+322 ARMKRLGKLFA

-369 LNKLPQAVGEDGNV
+369 LSKLPQAVGEDGNV

-394 ATQGDWLVS
+394 AVQGDWLVS
-403 TSDGFLRV
+403 TSEGFLRV

-418 PKMLATDECPKLSP
+418 PKMLPDDECPKLSP
-432 MGVTVFE
+432 MGVTVWE

-459 VKSAANRTSAVDPL
+459 VNH
-473 LALSLKDSANHPS
+473 SLN
-486 SQILDY
+486 QILDY
-492 FTGKPSVETSM
+492 FTGKPSEETSM

-538 AVDLAKLQENKNL
+538 AVALC
-551 SANPQNLES
+551 
-560 NRQHLYDN
+560 N
-568 DESKTSKNEESM
+568 DEPKKSRNEESM

-609 GPLSDFFVFLS
+609 GPLSDLFVFLS

-632 IISRRRRKKAQARLK
+632 IISHRRRKKAQARLK

>member
-1 MLKGHRL
+1 MGIV
-8 DNDKIGYMARLKY
+8 KIREMMYLCNPKMNVMARLKY
-21 NFTWKKYHFTW
+21 N
-32 KKYHFT
+32 FT

-63 LNHREVFSGC
+63 LNHREAFSGC
-73 EVSRRWLPASYHI
+73 EVSRKWLPASYHI

-97 VVKNQK
+97 VVKNSGSL
-103 TASDSTEQSLAV
+103 AISEGFSDSILV
-115 EKNPSIHA
+115 
-123 NSSESPDS
+123 
-131 VLAYGCAGV
+131 YGCAGV
-140 FLTDSRLSTWQD
+140 FLTDYQLSTWQD
-152 FNRGLPASI
+152 FNAGLPKSI

-168 IVKAKDGSLWCAAL
+168 LVQARDGSLWCAAL

-210 ALGKDSMTVVALT
+210 ALAKDSMTVVALT
-223 RSYVYKISIF
+223 RSRVFTIVPFVQYGEIVKI
-233 DSCRLQG
+233 G
-240 KPAMAKFHVGPA
+240 KSSSETYRVESKIIPAPKK
-252 TVVPPPSEDYEPKTT
+252 YEPKTT

-302 GILLFILPYGIRRVK
+302 GILLFILPYGIRRAK

-369 LNKLPQAVGEDGNV
+369 LSKLPQTVGEDGNV

-394 ATQGDWLVS
+394 AVQGDWLVS
-403 TSDGFLRV
+403 TSEGFLRV

-418 PKMLATDECPKLSP
+418 PKMLPDDECPKLSP
-432 MGVTVFE
+432 MGVTVWE

-459 VKSAANRTSAVDPL
+459 VNH
-473 LALSLKDSANHPS
+473 SLN
-486 SQILDY
+486 QILDY
-492 FTGKPSVETSM
+492 FTGKPSEETSM

-538 AVDLAKLQENKNL
+538 AVALC
-551 SANPQNLES
+551 
-560 NRQHLYDN
+560 N
-568 DESKTSKNEESM
+568 DEPKKSRNEESM

-609 GPLSDFFVFLS
+609 GPLSDLFVFLS

-632 IISRRRRKKAQARLK
+632 IISHRRRKKAQARLK

>member
-1 MLKGHRL
+1 
-8 DNDKIGYMARLKY
+8 MARLKY
-21 NFTWKKYHFTW
+21 NFTWKKYH
-32 KKYHFT
+32 
-38 WKKYH
+38 
-43 RWFGLVLSVFMLVF
+43 RWLGLVLSVFMLVF

-73 EVSRRWLPASYHI
+73 EVSRKWLPASYHI

-97 VVKNQK
+97 VVKK
-103 TASDSTEQSLAV
+103 SAAHSL
-115 EKNPSIHA
+115 
-123 NSSESPDS
+123 SSENCDS

-152 FNRGLPASI
+152 FNAGLPESI

-168 IVKAKDGSLWCAAL
+168 VVKAKDGSLWCAAL

-210 ALGKDSMTVVALT
+210 ALAKDSMTVVALT
-223 RSYVYKISIF
+223 RSRVFTIVPFVQYGEIVKI
-233 DSCRLQG
+233 G
-240 KPAMAKFHVGPA
+240 KSSSETYRVESKIIPAPKK
-252 TVVPPPSEDYEPKTT
+252 YEPKTT

-302 GILLFILPYGIRRVK
+302 GILLFILPYGIRRAK

-369 LNKLPQAVGEDGNV
+369 LGKLPQAVGEDGNV

-394 ATQGDWLVS
+394 AVQGDWLVS
-403 TSDGFLRV
+403 TSEGFLRV

-418 PKMLATDECPKLSP
+418 PKMLPDDECPKLSP
-432 MGVTVFE
+432 MGVTVWE

-459 VKSAANRTSAVDPL
+459 VNH
-473 LALSLKDSANHPS
+473 SLN
-486 SQILDY
+486 QILDY
-492 FTGKPSVETSM
+492 FTGKPSEETSM

-538 AVDLAKLQENKNL
+538 AVALC
-551 SANPQNLES
+551 
-560 NRQHLYDN
+560 N
-568 DESKTSKNEESM
+568 DEPKKSRNEESM

-609 GPLSDFFVFLS
+609 GPLSDLFVFLS

-632 IISRRRRKKAQARLK
+632 IISHRRRKKAQARLK

>member
-1 MLKGHRL
+1 MGIV
-8 DNDKIGYMARLKY
+8 KIREMMYLCNPKMNVMARLKY
-21 NFTWKKYHFTW
+21 NFTWKKYH
-32 KKYHFT
+32 
-38 WKKYH
+38 
-43 RWFGLVLSVFMLVF
+43 RWLGLVLSVFMLVF

-73 EVSRRWLPASYHI
+73 EVSRKWLPASYYI

-97 VVKNQK
+97 VVKK
-103 TASDSTEQSLAV
+103 SAAHSL
-115 EKNPSIHA
+115 
-123 NSSESPDS
+123 SSENCDS
-131 VLAYGCAGV
+131 VLVYGCAGV

-152 FNRGLPASI
+152 FNAGLPESI

-168 IVKAKDGSLWCAAL
+168 VVKAKDGSLWCAAL

-210 ALGKDSMTVVALT
+210 ALAKDSMTVVALT
-223 RSYVYKISIF
+223 RSRVFTIVPFVQYGEIVKI
-233 DSCRLQG
+233 G
-240 KPAMAKFHVGPA
+240 KSSSETYRVESKIIPAPKK
-252 TVVPPPSEDYEPKTT
+252 YEPKTT

-302 GILLFILPYGIRRVK
+302 GILLFILPYGIRRAK

-369 LNKLPQAVGEDGNV
+369 LSKLPQAVGEDGNV

-394 ATQGDWLVS
+394 VVQGDWLVS
-403 TSDGFLRV
+403 TSEGFLRV

-418 PKMLATDECPKLSP
+418 PKMLPDDECPKLSP
-432 MGVTVFE
+432 MGVTVWE

-459 VKSAANRTSAVDPL
+459 VNH
-473 LALSLKDSANHPS
+473 SLN
-486 SQILDY
+486 QILDY
-492 FTGKPSVETSM
+492 FTGKPSEETSM

-538 AVDLAKLQENKNL
+538 AVALC
-551 SANPQNLES
+551 
-560 NRQHLYDN
+560 N
-568 DESKTSKNEESM
+568 DEPKKSRNEESM

-603 CYSPFL
+603 CYSLFL
-609 GPLSDFFVFLS
+609 GPLSDLFVFLS

-632 IISRRRRKKAQARLK
+632 IISHRRRKKAQARLK

>member
-1 MLKGHRL
+1 MGIV
-8 DNDKIGYMARLKY
+8 KIREMMYLCNPKMNVMARLKY
-21 NFTWKKYHFTW
+21 NFTWKKYH
-32 KKYHFT
+32 
-38 WKKYH
+38 
-43 RWFGLVLSVFMLVF
+43 RWLGLVLSVFMLVF

-73 EVSRRWLPASYHI
+73 EVSRKWLPASYYI

-97 VVKNQK
+97 VVKK
-103 TASDSTEQSLAV
+103 SAAHSL
-115 EKNPSIHA
+115 
-123 NSSESPDS
+123 SSENCDS
-131 VLAYGCAGV
+131 VLVYGCAGV

-152 FNRGLPASI
+152 FNAGLPESI

-168 IVKAKDGSLWCAAL
+168 VVKAKEGSLWCAAL

-195 KKVELPGNEERIMDV
+195 KKVELPGNEERITDV
-210 ALGKDSMTVVALT
+210 ALAKDSMTVVALT
-223 RSYVYKISIF
+223 RSRVFTIVPFVQYGEIVNIGKSSSETYRVESKII
-233 DSCRLQG
+233 
-240 KPAMAKFHVGPA
+240 PAPKK
-252 TVVPPPSEDYEPKTT
+252 YEPKTT

-302 GILLFILPYGIRRVK
+302 GILLFILPYGIRRAK

-369 LNKLPQAVGEDGNV
+369 LSKLPQAVGEDGNV

-394 ATQGDWLVS
+394 AVQGDWLVS
-403 TSDGFLRV
+403 TSEGFLRV

-418 PKMLATDECPKLSP
+418 PKMLPDDECPKLSP
-432 MGVTVFE
+432 MGVTVWE

-459 VKSAANRTSAVDPL
+459 VNH
-473 LALSLKDSANHPS
+473 SLN
-486 SQILDY
+486 QILDY
-492 FTGKPSVETSM
+492 FTGKPSEETSM

-538 AVDLAKLQENKNL
+538 AVALC
-551 SANPQNLES
+551 
-560 NRQHLYDN
+560 N
-568 DESKTSKNEESM
+568 DEPKKSRNEESM

-609 GPLSDFFVFLS
+609 GPLSDLFVFLS

-632 IISRRRRKKAQARLK
+632 IISHRRRKKAQARLK

>member
-1 MLKGHRL
+1 
-8 DNDKIGYMARLKY
+8 MARLKY
-21 NFTWKKYHFTW
+21 N
-32 KKYHFT
+32 FT

-63 LNHREVFSGC
+63 LNHREAFSGC
-73 EVSRRWLPASYHI
+73 EVSRKWLPASYHV

-97 VVKNQK
+97 VVKNSGSL
-103 TASDSTEQSLAV
+103 AISEGFSDSILV
-115 EKNPSIHA
+115 
-123 NSSESPDS
+123 
-131 VLAYGCAGV
+131 YGCAGV
-140 FLTDSRLSTWQD
+140 FLTDYQLSTWQD
-152 FNRGLPASI
+152 FNAGLPKSI

-168 IVKAKDGSLWCAAL
+168 LVPARDGSLWCAAL
-182 RDVYRYDENSHRW
+182 RDVYRYDENSQGW

-210 ALGKDSMTVVALT
+210 ALGKDSMVVVALT
-223 RSYVYKISIF
+223 RSRVFTIVPFVQYGEIVKI
-233 DSCRLQG
+233 G
-240 KPAMAKFHVGPA
+240 KSSSETYRVESKIIPAPKK
-252 TVVPPPSEDYEPKTT
+252 YEPKTT

-302 GILLFILPYGIRRVK
+302 GILLFILPYGIRRAK

-369 LNKLPQAVGEDGNV
+369 LSKLPQTVGEDGNV

-394 ATQGDWLVS
+394 AVQGDWLVS
-403 TSDGFLRV
+403 TSEGFLRV

-418 PKMLATDECPKLSP
+418 PKMLPDDECPKLSP
-432 MGVTVFE
+432 MGITVWE
-439 SDGKGGWIVGSFRG
+439 SDGKGGWIVDSFRG

-459 VKSAANRTSAVDPL
+459 V
-473 LALSLKDSANHPS
+473 NHS
-486 SQILDY
+486 SNQILDY
-492 FTGKPSVETSM
+492 FTDKPSVETSM

-538 AVDLAKLQENKNL
+538 AVALC
-551 SANPQNLES
+551 
-560 NRQHLYDN
+560 N
-568 DESKTSKNEESM
+568 DETKTSRNEDSM

-609 GPLSDFFVFLS
+609 GPLSDLFVFLS

-632 IISRRRRKKAQARLK
+632 IISHRRRKKAQARLK

>member
-1 MLKGHRL
+1 
-8 DNDKIGYMARLKY
+8 MARLKY
-21 NFTWKKYHFTW
+21 NFTWKKYH
-32 KKYHFT
+32 
-38 WKKYH
+38 
-43 RWFGLVLSVFMLVF
+43 RWLGLVLSVFMLVF

-73 EVSRRWLPASYHI
+73 EVSRKWLPASYHI

-97 VVKNQK
+97 VVKK
-103 TASDSTEQSLAV
+103 SAAHSL
-115 EKNPSIHA
+115 
-123 NSSESPDS
+123 SSENCDS
-131 VLAYGCAGV
+131 VLVYGCAGV

-152 FNRGLPASI
+152 FNAGLPESI

-168 IVKAKDGSLWCAAL
+168 VVKAKDGSLWCAAL

-210 ALGKDSMTVVALT
+210 ALAKDSMTVVALT
-223 RSYVYKISIF
+223 RSRVFTIVPFVQYGEIVKI
-233 DSCRLQG
+233 G
-240 KPAMAKFHVGPA
+240 KSSSETYRVESKIIPAPKK
-252 TVVPPPSEDYEPKTT
+252 YEPKTT

-302 GILLFILPYGIRRVK
+302 GILLFILPYGIRRAK

-369 LNKLPQAVGEDGNV
+369 LSKLPQAVGEDGNV

-394 ATQGDWLVS
+394 AVQGDWLVS
-403 TSDGFLRV
+403 TSEGFLRV

-418 PKMLATDECPKLSP
+418 PKMLPDDECPKLSP
-432 MGVTVFE
+432 MGVTVWE

-459 VKSAANRTSAVDPL
+459 VNH
-473 LALSLKDSANHPS
+473 SLN
-486 SQILDY
+486 QILDY
-492 FTGKPSVETSM
+492 FTGKPSEETSM

-538 AVDLAKLQENKNL
+538 AVALC
-551 SANPQNLES
+551 
-560 NRQHLYDN
+560 N
-568 DESKTSKNEESM
+568 DEPKKSRNEESM

-609 GPLSDFFVFLS
+609 GLLSDLFVFLS

-632 IISRRRRKKAQARLK
+632 IISHRRRKKAQARLR

>member
-1 MLKGHRL
+1 MGIV
-8 DNDKIGYMARLKY
+8 KIREMMYLCNPKMNVMARLKY
-21 NFTWKKYHFTW
+21 NFTWKKYH
-32 KKYHFT
+32 
-38 WKKYH
+38 
-43 RWFGLVLSVFMLVF
+43 RWLGLVLSVFMLVF

-73 EVSRRWLPASYHI
+73 EVSRKWLPASYHI

-97 VVKNQK
+97 VVKK
-103 TASDSTEQSLAV
+103 SAAHSL
-115 EKNPSIHA
+115 
-123 NSSESPDS
+123 SSENCDS

-152 FNRGLPASI
+152 FNAGLPESI

-168 IVKAKDGSLWCAAL
+168 VVKAKDGSLWCAAL

-210 ALGKDSMTVVALT
+210 ALAKDSMTVVALT
-223 RSYVYKISIF
+223 RSRVFTIVPFVQYGEIVKI
-233 DSCRLQG
+233 G
-240 KPAMAKFHVGPA
+240 KSSSETYRVESKIIPAPKK
-252 TVVPPPSEDYEPKTT
+252 YEPKTT

-302 GILLFILPYGIRRVK
+302 GILLFILPYGIRRAK

-369 LNKLPQAVGEDGNV
+369 LSKLPQTVGEDGNV

-394 ATQGDWLVS
+394 AVQGDWLVS
-403 TSDGFLRV
+403 TSEGFLRV

-418 PKMLATDECPKLSP
+418 PKMLPDDECPKLSP
-432 MGVTVFE
+432 MGVTVWE

-459 VKSAANRTSAVDPL
+459 VNH
-473 LALSLKDSANHPS
+473 SLN
-486 SQILDY
+486 QILDY
-492 FTGKPSVETSM
+492 FTGKPSEETSM
-503 IPISDNLVCGYSED
+503 IPISDNPVCGYSED

-538 AVDLAKLQENKNL
+538 AVALC
-551 SANPQNLES
+551 
-560 NRQHLYDN
+560 N
-568 DESKTSKNEESM
+568 DEPKTSRNEESM

-609 GPLSDFFVFLS
+609 DPLSDLFVFLS

-632 IISRRRRKKAQARLK
+632 IISHRRRKKAQARLKLNLML

>member
-1 MLKGHRL
+1 
-8 DNDKIGYMARLKY
+8 MARLKY
-21 NFTWKKYHFTW
+21 NFN
-32 KKYHFT
+32 

-73 EVSRRWLPASYHI
+73 EVSRKWLPASYHI

-103 TASDSTEQSLAV
+103 TASDSTEQSLAI

-131 VLAYGCAGV
+131 VLVYGCAGV

-182 RDVYRYDENSHRW
+182 RDVYRYDENSQGW

-210 ALGKDSMTVVALT
+210 ALGKNSIQVVALT
-223 RSYVYKISIF
+223 RSRIFEITPIASNIDVSESPSSLASSAKGGVSEKSPDIFEKKSGGFSEKVGTFLGKYRVEAKII
-233 DSCRLQG
+233 
-240 KPAMAKFHVGPA
+240 PAPKN
-252 TVVPPPSEDYEPKTT
+252 YEPKTT

-302 GILLFILPYGIRRVK
+302 GIILFILPYGIRRAK

-369 LNKLPQAVGEDGNV
+369 LSKLPQTVGEDGNV

-394 ATQGDWLVS
+394 AVQGDWLVS
-403 TSDGFLRV
+403 TSEGFLRV

-418 PKMLATDECPKLSP
+418 PKILPDDECPKLSP
-432 MGVTVFE
+432 MGVTVWE
-439 SDGKGGWIVGSFRG
+439 SDGNGGWIVGSFRG
-453 IYRWNP
+453 IYRWKP
-459 VKSAANRTSAVDPL
+459 V
-473 LALSLKDSANHPS
+473 NHS
-486 SQILDY
+486 SNQILDY
-492 FTGKPSVETSM
+492 FTGKPSEETSM

-538 AVDLAKLQENKNL
+538 AVALC
-551 SANPQNLES
+551 
-560 NRQHLYDN
+560 N
-568 DESKTSKNEESM
+568 DETKTSRNEDSM

-609 GPLSDFFVFLS
+609 GPLSDLFVFLS

-632 IISRRRRKKAQARLK
+632 IISHRRRKKAQVRLK

>member
-1 MLKGHRL
+1 MGIV
-8 DNDKIGYMARLKY
+8 KIREMMYLCNPKMNVMARLKY
-21 NFTWKKYHFTW
+21 NFTWKKYH
-32 KKYHFT
+32 
-38 WKKYH
+38 
-43 RWFGLVLSVFMLVF
+43 RWLGLVLSVFMLVF

-73 EVSRRWLPASYHI
+73 EVSRKWLPASYHI

-97 VVKNQK
+97 VVKK
-103 TASDSTEQSLAV
+103 SAAHSL
-115 EKNPSIHA
+115 
-123 NSSESPDS
+123 SSENCDS

-152 FNRGLPASI
+152 FNAGLPESI

-168 IVKAKDGSLWCAAL
+168 VVKAKDGSLWCAAL

-210 ALGKDSMTVVALT
+210 ALAKDSMTVVALT
-223 RSYVYKISIF
+223 RSRVFTIVPFVQYGEIVKI
-233 DSCRLQG
+233 G
-240 KPAMAKFHVGPA
+240 KSSSETYRVESKIIPAPKK
-252 TVVPPPSEDYEPKTT
+252 YEPKTT

-302 GILLFILPYGIRRVK
+302 GILLFILPYGIRRAK

-369 LNKLPQAVGEDGNV
+369 LSKLPQAVGEGGNV

-394 ATQGDWLVS
+394 AVQGDWLVS
-403 TSDGFLRV
+403 TSEGFLRV

-418 PKMLATDECPKLSP
+418 PKMLPDDECPKLSP
-432 MGVTVFE
+432 MGVMVWE

-459 VKSAANRTSAVDPL
+459 VNH
-473 LALSLKDSANHPS
+473 SLN
-486 SQILDY
+486 QILDY
-492 FTGKPSVETSM
+492 FTGKPSEETSM

-538 AVDLAKLQENKNL
+538 AVALC
-551 SANPQNLES
+551 
-560 NRQHLYDN
+560 N
-568 DESKTSKNEESM
+568 DEPKKSRNEESM

-609 GPLSDFFVFLS
+609 GPLSDLFVFLS

-632 IISRRRRKKAQARLK
+632 IISHRRRKKAQARLK

>member
-1 MLKGHRL
+1 MGIV
-8 DNDKIGYMARLKY
+8 KIREMMYLCNPKMNVMARLKY
-21 NFTWKKYHFTW
+21 NFTWKKYH
-32 KKYHFT
+32 
-38 WKKYH
+38 
-43 RWFGLVLSVFMLVF
+43 RWLGLVLSVFMLVF

-73 EVSRRWLPASYHI
+73 EVSRKWLPASYYI

-97 VVKNQK
+97 VVKK
-103 TASDSTEQSLAV
+103 SAAHSL
-115 EKNPSIHA
+115 
-123 NSSESPDS
+123 SSENCDS
-131 VLAYGCAGV
+131 VLVYGCAGV

-152 FNRGLPASI
+152 FNAGLPESI

-168 IVKAKDGSLWCAAL
+168 VVKAKDGSLWCAAL

-210 ALGKDSMTVVALT
+210 ALAKDSMTVVALT
-223 RSYVYKISIF
+223 RSRVFTIVPFVQYGEIVKI
-233 DSCRLQG
+233 G
-240 KPAMAKFHVGPA
+240 KSSSETYRVESKIIPAPKK
-252 TVVPPPSEDYEPKTT
+252 YEPKTT

-289 DAIALVLIVLSIT
+289 DAIALVFIMLSIT
-302 GILLFILPYGIRRVK
+302 GILLFILPYGIRRAK

-322 ARMKRLGKQFA
+322 ARMKRLGKQLA

-369 LNKLPQAVGEDGNV
+369 LSKLPQAVGEDGNV

-394 ATQGDWLVS
+394 AVQGDWLVS
-403 TSDGFLRV
+403 TSEGFLRV

-418 PKMLATDECPKLSP
+418 PKMLPDDECPKLSP
-432 MGVTVFE
+432 MGVTVWE

-459 VKSAANRTSAVDPL
+459 VNH
-473 LALSLKDSANHPS
+473 SLN
-486 SQILDY
+486 QILDY
-492 FTGKPSVETSM
+492 FTGKPSEETSM

-538 AVDLAKLQENKNL
+538 AVALC
-551 SANPQNLES
+551 
-560 NRQHLYDN
+560 N
-568 DESKTSKNEESM
+568 DEPKTSRNEESM

-609 GPLSDFFVFLS
+609 GPLSDLFVFLS

-632 IISRRRRKKAQARLK
+632 IISHRRRKKAQARLK

>member
-1 MLKGHRL
+1 MGIV
-8 DNDKIGYMARLKY
+8 KIREMMYLCNPKMNVMARLKY
-21 NFTWKKYHFTW
+21 N
-32 KKYHFT
+32 FT

-73 EVSRRWLPASYHI
+73 EVSRKWLPASYHI

-97 VVKNQK
+97 VVKK
-103 TASDSTEQSLAV
+103 SAAHSL
-115 EKNPSIHA
+115 
-123 NSSESPDS
+123 SSENCDS

-152 FNRGLPASI
+152 FNAGLPESI

-168 IVKAKDGSLWCAAL
+168 VVKAKDGSLWCAAL

-210 ALGKDSMTVVALT
+210 ALAKDSMTVVALT
-223 RSYVYKISIF
+223 RSRVFTIVPFVQYGEIGKI
-233 DSCRLQG
+233 G
-240 KPAMAKFHVGPA
+240 KSSSETYRVEAKIIPAPKN
-252 TVVPPPSEDYEPKTT
+252 YEPKTT

-302 GILLFILPYGIRRVK
+302 GILLFILPYGIRRAK

-369 LNKLPQAVGEDGNV
+369 LSKLPQAVGEDGNV

-394 ATQGDWLVS
+394 AVQGDWLVS
-403 TSDGFLRV
+403 TSEGFLRV

-418 PKMLATDECPKLSP
+418 PKMLPDDECPKLSP
-432 MGVTVFE
+432 MGVTVWE

-459 VKSAANRTSAVDPL
+459 V
-473 LALSLKDSANHPS
+473 NHK

-492 FTGKPSVETSM
+492 FTNEPCVETSM
-503 IPISDNLVCGYSED
+503 IPISDNLICGYSED
-517 FLGGKPLVFDFA
+517 LFDREPMVFDFA

-538 AVDLAKLQENKNL
+538 VINIL
-551 SANPQNLES
+551 
-560 NRQHLYDN
+560 
-568 DESKTSKNEESM
+568 DEKDAM

-609 GPLSDFFVFLS
+609 GPLSDLFVFLS

-632 IISRRRRKKAQARLK
+632 IISHRRRKKAQARLK

>member
-1 MLKGHRL
+1 M
-8 DNDKIGYMARLKY
+8 NVMARLKY
-21 NFTWKKYHFTW
+21 NFTWKKYH
-32 KKYHFT
+32 
-38 WKKYH
+38 
-43 RWFGLVLSVFMLVF
+43 RWLGLVLSVFMLVF

-73 EVSRRWLPASYHI
+73 EVSRKWLPASYYI

-97 VVKNQK
+97 VVKK
-103 TASDSTEQSLAV
+103 SAAHSL
-115 EKNPSIHA
+115 
-123 NSSESPDS
+123 SSENCDS
-131 VLAYGCAGV
+131 VLVYGCAGV

-152 FNRGLPASI
+152 FNAGLPESI

-168 IVKAKDGSLWCAAL
+168 VVKAKDGSLWCAAL

-210 ALGKDSMTVVALT
+210 ALAKDSMTVVALT
-223 RSYVYKISIF
+223 RSRVFTIVPFVQYGEIVKI
-233 DSCRLQG
+233 G
-240 KPAMAKFHVGPA
+240 KSSSETYRVESKIIPAPKK
-252 TVVPPPSEDYEPKTT
+252 YEPKTT

-302 GILLFILPYGIRRVK
+302 GILLFILPYGIRRAK

-369 LNKLPQAVGEDGNV
+369 LSKLPQAVGEDGNV

-394 ATQGDWLVS
+394 AVQGDWLVS
-403 TSDGFLRV
+403 TSEGFLRV

-418 PKMLATDECPKLSP
+418 PKMLPDDECPKLSP
-432 MGVTVFE
+432 MGVTVWE

-459 VKSAANRTSAVDPL
+459 VNH
-473 LALSLKDSANHPS
+473 SLN
-486 SQILDY
+486 QILDY
-492 FTGKPSVETSM
+492 FTGKPSEETSM

-538 AVDLAKLQENKNL
+538 AVALC
-551 SANPQNLES
+551 
-560 NRQHLYDN
+560 N
-568 DESKTSKNEESM
+568 DEPKKSRNEESM

-589 MSLWNVALELHVGR
+589 MSLWTVALELHVGR

-609 GPLSDFFVFLS
+609 GPLSDLFVFLS

-627 LLSGY
+627 FLSGY
-632 IISRRRRKKAQARLK
+632 IISHRRRKKAQARLK

>member
-1 MLKGHRL
+1 
-8 DNDKIGYMARLKY
+8 MARLKY
-21 NFTWKKYHFTW
+21 NFTWKKYH
-32 KKYHFT
+32 
-38 WKKYH
+38 
-43 RWFGLVLSVFMLVF
+43 RWLGLVLSVFMLVF

-73 EVSRRWLPASYHI
+73 EVSRKWLPASYHI

-97 VVKNQK
+97 VVKK
-103 TASDSTEQSLAV
+103 SAAHSL
-115 EKNPSIHA
+115 
-123 NSSESPDS
+123 SSENCDS

-152 FNRGLPASI
+152 FNAGLPESI

-168 IVKAKDGSLWCAAL
+168 VVKAKDGSLWCAAL

-210 ALGKDSMTVVALT
+210 ALAKDSMTVVALT
-223 RSYVYKISIF
+223 RSRVFTIVPFVQYGEIVKI
-233 DSCRLQG
+233 G
-240 KPAMAKFHVGPA
+240 KSSSETYRVESKIIPAPKK
-252 TVVPPPSEDYEPKTT
+252 YEPKTT

-369 LNKLPQAVGEDGNV
+369 LSKLPQAVGEDGNV

-394 ATQGDWLVS
+394 AVQGDWLVS
-403 TSDGFLRV
+403 TSEGFLRV

-418 PKMLATDECPKLSP
+418 PKMLPDDECPKLSP
-432 MGVTVFE
+432 MGVTVWE

-453 IYRWNP
+453 IYRWKP
-459 VKSAANRTSAVDPL
+459 VNH
-473 LALSLKDSANHPS
+473 SLN
-486 SQILDY
+486 QILDY
-492 FTGKPSVETSM
+492 FTGKPSEETSM

-538 AVDLAKLQENKNL
+538 AVALC
-551 SANPQNLES
+551 
-560 NRQHLYDN
+560 N
-568 DESKTSKNEESM
+568 DEPKKSRNEESM

-609 GPLSDFFVFLS
+609 GPLSDLFVFLS

-632 IISRRRRKKAQARLK
+632 IISHRRRKKAQARLK

>member
-1 MLKGHRL
+1 
-8 DNDKIGYMARLKY
+8 MARLKY
-21 NFTWKKYHFTW
+21 N
-32 KKYHFT
+32 FT

-63 LNHREVFSGC
+63 LNHREAFSGC
-73 EVSRRWLPASYHI
+73 EVSRKWLPASYHI

-97 VVKNQK
+97 VVKK
-103 TASDSTEQSLAV
+103 SGSLAISEGFSDSILV
-115 EKNPSIHA
+115 
-123 NSSESPDS
+123 
-131 VLAYGCAGV
+131 YGCAGV
-140 FLTDSRLSTWQD
+140 FLTDYQLSTWQD
-152 FNRGLPASI
+152 FNAGLPKSI

-168 IVKAKDGSLWCAAL
+168 LVQARDGSLWCAAL
-182 RDVYRYDENSHRW
+182 RDVYRYDENAQQW

-210 ALGKDSMTVVALT
+210 ALGKNSIQVVALT
-223 RSYVYKISIF
+223 RSRIFEITPIASNIDVSESPSSLASSAKGGVSEKSPDIFEKKSGGFSEKVGTFLGKYRVEAKII
-233 DSCRLQG
+233 
-240 KPAMAKFHVGPA
+240 PAPKN
-252 TVVPPPSEDYEPKTT
+252 YEPKTT

-302 GILLFILPYGIRRVK
+302 GILLFILPYGIRRAK

-333 WNMKWHNKIGYVTI
+333 WNMKWHNKIGCVTI

-369 LNKLPQAVGEDGNV
+369 LSKLPQTVGEDGNV

-394 ATQGDWLVS
+394 AVQGDWLVS
-403 TSDGFLRV
+403 TSEGFLRV

-418 PKMLATDECPKLSP
+418 PKMLPDDECPKLSP
-432 MGVTVFE
+432 MGVTVWE

-459 VKSAANRTSAVDPL
+459 VNH
-473 LALSLKDSANHPS
+473 SLN
-486 SQILDY
+486 QILDY
-492 FTGKPSVETSM
+492 FTGKPSEETSM
-503 IPISDNLVCGYSED
+503 VPISDNLVCGYSED

-538 AVDLAKLQENKNL
+538 AVALC
-551 SANPQNLES
+551 
-560 NRQHLYDN
+560 N
-568 DESKTSKNEESM
+568 DEPKTSRNEESM

-609 GPLSDFFVFLS
+609 GPLSDLFVFLS

-632 IISRRRRKKAQARLK
+632 IISHRRRKKAQARLK